1 MSNIYNAEGDQHFE
15 FCFLNFAF
23 FMSRKL
29 VSQLH
34 PWLYTAC
41 VETHRF
47 KRSMISVGRKIAE
60 QKSDA
65 LIAFKCFTHQSLLLR
80 KLGDVDM
87 RLQYNKIMNLKLA
100 AEKINGVI
108 IKPGETFSLW
118 SLVGRPTAKK
128 GYLEGMVLKDGEAK
142 SDIGGGLC
150 QMANLLYWMVLHTP
164 MTVTER
170 HHHSFDAF
178 PDSGRTLP
186 FGSGATI
193 YYNHLDLQFCN
204 QTDKIFQINVQVTDE
219 HLKGEIRC
227 SQELEYG
234 YHVIEKGH
242 QYLFDAQQNKY
253 FRTNSLWREISDRK
267 TGAFVKEEFI
277 DSTFSLMKY
286 QPPADANVEL
296 ISQAVNQDIV
306 PLLVGV

>member
-1 MSNIYNAEGDQHFE
+1 
-15 FCFLNFAF
+15 
-23 FMSRKL
+23 MSRIL

-41 VETHRF
+41 VETHRL
-47 KRSMISVGRKIAE
+47 KRGLSSVTKKVATEKLDDPMQFR
-60 QKSDA
+60 
-65 LIAFKCFTHQSLLLR
+65 CFTHQSLLLR

-87 RLQYNKIMNLKLA
+87 SLQYNKITNLKLA

-150 QMANLLYWMVLHTP
+150 QMANLIFWMVLHTP
-164 MTVTER
+164 LTVTER

-193 YYNHLDLQFCN
+193 YYNYLDLQFRN
-204 QTDKIFQINVQVTDE
+204 QTDKAFQINVQVTDE

-227 SQELEYG
+227 NQELEYC
-234 YHVIEKGH
+234 YHIIEKGH
-242 QYLFDAQQNKY
+242 QYLFDVLQEKY
-253 FRTNSLWREISDRK
+253 FRTNSLWREIADRK
-267 TGAFVKEEFI
+267 TGRLVKEEFI

-286 QPPADANVEL
+286 QPPANADVEYFGESVITFGNL
-296 ISQAVNQDIV
+296 EV
-306 PLLVGV
+306 PSVSA